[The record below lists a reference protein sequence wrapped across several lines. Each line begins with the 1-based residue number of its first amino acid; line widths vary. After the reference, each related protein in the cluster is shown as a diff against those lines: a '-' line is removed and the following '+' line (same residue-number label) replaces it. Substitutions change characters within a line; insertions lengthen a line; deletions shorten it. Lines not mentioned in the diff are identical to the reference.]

1 MSTADRA
8 ETPVD
13 LVRLTLVP
21 GLGPRM
27 QRALLDRFGDATAVL
42 NASVNDLRS
51 VAGIGPKLAAAI
63 TASDTREAADR
74 MVGRCRSLGVE
85 LLSEAGE
92 GYPRRLA
99 EIFDPPPLLFARGRF
114 APRDEIAV
122 GIVGARR
129 CTVYGRRVAERL
141 AGGLARAGVTVV
153 SGLARGI
160 DGVAHRA
167 ALAAGGR
174 TVPVLATGVNNVYPP
189 EHGELAEDVVG
200 NGVLLS
206 ESPLDQAALPGMF
219 PQRNRLIAGLS
230 LGVIVVEA
238 SRTSGTLHTARHAM
252 EQGRSVLAV
261 PGSIDSLASEGCHDL
276 VRDGAILCRGVDD
289 VLEALGPLPTPT
301 DTSAGD
307 TTATVRDPRELTL
320 TDQERAIL
328 NLVATEP
335 RHVDEVI
342 RGTALEPSRVLA
354 TLTVLEMKRM
364 IRRLP
369 GNLLVRPD

>member
-1 MSTADRA
+1 MADDA
-8 ETPVD
+8 LVD

-27 QRALLDRFGDATAVL
+27 QRALLDRFGSGTAVL
-42 NASVNDLRS
+42 NASTNDLRS
-51 VAGIGPKLAAAI
+51 VAGIGPKIATAITDADTRAAAE
-63 TASDTREAADR
+63 SMLDRCREAGVDLLVEGADD
-74 MVGRCRSLGVE
+74 
-85 LLSEAGE
+85 
-92 GYPRRLA
+92 YPTRLA
-99 EIFDPPPLLFARGRF
+99 EIFDPPPLLYARGRF
-114 APRDEIAV
+114 EPRDEIAV

-129 CTVYGRRVAERL
+129 CTVYGRRLAGKL

-167 ALAAGGR
+167 ALEAGGR
-174 TVPVLATGVNNVYPP
+174 TIAVLATGVNNIYPP
-189 EHGELAEDVVG
+189 EHAELALDVVDR
-200 NGVLLS
+200 GVVLS

-230 LGVIVVEA
+230 LGVIIVEA
-238 SRTSGTLHTARHAM
+238 TRTSGSLHTARHAM

-261 PGSIDSLASEGCHDL
+261 PGPVDSLASEGCHDL
-276 VRDGAILCRGVDD
+276 IRDGAILCRGVDD
-289 VLEALGPLPTPT
+289 VLEALGPLPTPV
-301 DTSAGD
+301 DSEPAERI
-307 TTATVRDPRELTL
+307 RDPRELTL

-328 NLVATEP
+328 NLVDTQP
-335 RHVDEVI
+335 KHVDEVI
-342 RGTALEPSRVLA
+342 RGTALEPPRVLA

-364 IRRLP
+364 VRRLP